1 MAGMNQLRRSVV
13 TPKPTKLKVE
23 KDENGIMYYID
34 ATTRNISFLQT
45 ASDLH
50 NLGIEN
56 NTFFLKIYNRD
67 LIGKDPYDPSISKTM
82 IDAMILEC
90 MMNPY
95 YFLREIIRIPEQ
107 GGAVGVGSGS
117 PFVLH
122 RGNLAA
128 TFCFIHDIDFYLL
141 LPRQCF
147 KTYSTLSII
156 LWAYLFGITNAQF
169 NFISLSQGGAD
180 DNLKKFKGLKDVL
193 PVWMQQKFNFVEDE
207 LTGDMKIDKGMD
219 NVRTIRNP
227 VTGNFIQSKPSARSE
242 AAADLIGRG
251 NTAPIQ
257 WSDETE
263 FTQYMGT
270 IIAASG
276 PAYVRAAQTAERNG
290 AHHCR
295 MFTTTP
301 KLYFWV
307 VA

>member
-1 MAGMNQLRRSVV
+1 
-13 TPKPTKLKVE
+13 
-23 KDENGIMYYID
+23 
-34 ATTRNISFLQT
+34 
-45 ASDLH
+45 
-50 NLGIEN
+50 
-56 NTFFLKIYNRD
+56 
-67 LIGKDPYDPSISKTM
+67 
-82 IDAMILEC
+82 
-90 MMNPY
+90 
-95 YFLREIIRIPEQ
+95 
-107 GGAVGVGSGS
+107 
-117 PFVLH
+117 
-122 RGNLAA
+122 
-128 TFCFIHDIDFYLL
+128 
-141 LPRQCF
+141 
-147 KTYSTLSII
+147 
-156 LWAYLFGITNAQF
+156 
-169 NFISLSQGGAD
+169 
-180 DNLKKFKGLKDVL
+180 
-193 PVWMQQKFNFVEDE
+193 MQQKFNFVEDE